1 MNRFILSICAIAFA
15 ACSADQPPAEEA
27 SAPTPQEAPSVP
39 VETPS
44 APVEIPSVTIE
55 TNKKIT
61 SITTIPA
68 VGHRGASR
76 IIAAHGED
84 GTAIYT
90 LEGKETWRDETPAK
104 LVAFYQGTLIV
115 YRDHETPTRLDR
127 YRVNRDGTAELL
139 ESTSPS
145 PIAATT
151 IQRTAYAPLGPV
163 RIEANAIQLQTCRIE
178 MDRDVAALAAAPRMI
193 PLARETA
200 IIIGTDDGRILAA
213 PQAFFA
219 DFGCE

>member
-1 MNRFILSICAIAFA
+1 MNRFILPICAIAFA

-39 VETPS
+39 VET
-44 APVEIPSVTIE
+44 PSVTIE

-127 YRVNRDGTAELL
+127 YRVNREGTAELL
-139 ESTSPS
+139 ESASPS

-163 RIEANAIQLQTCRIE
+163 RVEANAIQLQTCRIE
-178 MDRDVAALAAAPRMI
+178 MDRNVTALAAAPRMI

-200 IIIGTDDGRILAA
+200 IIIGTDDGKILAA
-213 PQAFFA
+213 PQTFFA